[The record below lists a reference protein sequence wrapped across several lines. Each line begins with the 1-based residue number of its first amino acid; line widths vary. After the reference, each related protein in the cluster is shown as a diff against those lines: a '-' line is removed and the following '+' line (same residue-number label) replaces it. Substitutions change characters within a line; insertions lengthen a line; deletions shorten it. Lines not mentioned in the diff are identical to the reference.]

1 MKIEEAKQRL
11 WATGKINTLSKV
23 ECDHIIDEIYKDT
36 PENIRCDGCIHK
48 PDIGENFKEECGTCS
63 RFYADGWEPH
73 TDSNIWIQVEE
84 PKELL
89 WYWSLQDQEGDW
101 SISNY
106 MFTESDVKDMTENYT
121 RLDTLGSKNEI

>member
-1 MKIEEAKQRL
+1 MSKKFTLTKKEFIKRSMKGEVF
-11 WATGKINTLSKV
+11 INS
-23 ECDHIIDEIYKDT
+23 
-36 PENIRCDGCIHK
+36 IHK
-48 PDIGENFKEECGTCS
+48 YFYDDTFENPFRISDSGMDVSWEMFDSKTLFTLKE
-63 RFYADGWEPH
+63 PKK
-73 TDSNIWIQVEE
+73 E